1 LEQALEQ
8 LEQGLDLETTA
19 RENRALIRRRG
30 VGCAADLLRIVLGY
44 SVLDLSLRLLGIWCV
59 TLGLA
64 DISKTALLNRLRKC
78 MPWVGQ
84 LVVQLLLQQKV
95 LFPEPSHLR
104 IRLVDASV
112 ISQPGSRGTNWRLH
126 LGFDLGGSSLDWAEI
141 TDARGGESLTRF
153 VWGPGELCI
162 ADRGYA
168 VRKDVG
174 HVLGSG
180 AWLIVRI
187 GWSKLPLEQV
197 SGQPF
202 DLIAW
207 LKQVPSDPTA
217 PARAAA
223 VWVATPQ
230 GRFAV
235 RLIAR
240 AIPEQAAEEAR
251 RRLRKATRKH
261 GRTVDER
268 SLLVAGFVLLVTNL
282 PETVWPAEQVLQF
295 YRFRWQVELYF
306 RRLKSLLHLD
316 QLRAKDPQLAQ
327 VYLLGK
333 LLGALLIDRLQRGLA
348 RAYPDWFASR
358 DRPLSLWRLTA
369 WLWAEFRNLIRG
381 AITLGAIL
389 AVFPKL
395 RRFLCDEPRKRKS
408 QRALALTL
416 LNGLWGC

>member
-1 LEQALEQ
+1 MEQALEQ
-8 LEQGLDLETTA
+8 LEQGLDLEATA
-19 RENRALIRRRG
+19 QENQALIRRRG

-141 TDARGGESLTRF
+141 TDAGGGESLTRF
-153 VWGPGELCI
+153 AWGPGELCI

-187 GWSKLPLEQV
+187 GWSKLPLELAC
-197 SGQPF
+197 GQPF

-207 LKQVPSDPTA
+207 LKQVPPDPTA
-217 PARAAA
+217 PAREAA
-223 VWVATPQ
+223 VWVTTPQ
-230 GRFAV
+230 GRFAM
-235 RLIAR
+235 RLIAQV
-240 AIPEQAAEEAR
+240 IPEQAAEEAR
-251 RRLRKATRKH
+251 RRLRKETHKH
-261 GRTVDER
+261 GRTIDER

-282 PETVWPAEQVLQF
+282 PETVWPAEQVSQC

-369 WLWAEFRNLIRG
+369 WLWAEVRNLIRG

-389 AVFPKL
+389 AVFPKI
-395 RRFLCDEPRKRKS
+395 RRFLCDEPRKRVS